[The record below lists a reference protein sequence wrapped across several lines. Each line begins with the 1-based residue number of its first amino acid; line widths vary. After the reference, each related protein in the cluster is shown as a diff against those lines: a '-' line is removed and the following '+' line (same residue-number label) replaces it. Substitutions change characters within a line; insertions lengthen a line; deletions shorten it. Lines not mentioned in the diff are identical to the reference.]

1 MSKTMPLTIEL
12 SNTIDDKKKKKTQP
26 KLKKVQQSESNSE
39 SETKTNKIKTN
50 KTKTKSNNK
59 NEEKETKN
67 NSGDDL
73 ENMYQKKTD
82 KQHVLD
88 NPDTYTGS
96 MEKTDYETF
105 VYEDTTNSIIHK
117 QIAIIPGL
125 YKLFDEAIV
134 NCRDHQVRMDAKCLS
149 SSESTDATNTNFPV
163 TNINVSISND
173 GVITFTNDGNGIDIA
188 EHPEHKLWIP
198 EMIFGHLRTSTNY
211 NKGEKKIVGGKNG
224 FGVKLVFIW
233 STWGKIETVDYT
245 RGLKYTQ
252 VFKDN
257 LNVIEKPSIVKS
269 KVKPYT
275 TISFK
280 PDYKRLGLEQA
291 LSDDMI
297 KLFKRRVYYIAAITN
312 KKVKVRYNDEL
323 IPVKNFQQYIDL
335 YIGDKSTTSRVFEE
349 ANERWEY
356 AVCLSPTDEFTHVSF
371 VNGIFTN
378 KGGKHVDY
386 ILHQIVRKL
395 IAYINKK
402 KKVEV
407 NPSTIKEQL
416 MLFVRCDIENP
427 SFDSQTKD
435 YMNTPISNFGS
446 SCEVSDSFIEKVA
459 KLGVMDAACSI
470 TEIKELK
477 AAKKNDGTKSKRIRG
492 IPKLIDANFAG
503 TDKSSQCTLILCE
516 GDSAKAGIVSGL
528 SKDDRNIIGIY
539 PMRGKLF
546 NVRGETKTRIFENK
560 EITELKQILGLE
572 IGQVY
577 TSDTVKSRL
586 RYGKVVFMT
595 DQDLDGSHIKGLGI
609 NLFDSEWSSLL
620 EIEGFIG
627 FMNTPILKAKKGLKE
642 LTFYTDGEYTEWKN
656 KPDSN
661 PETWKIKYYKG
672 LGTSTAKEFKE
683 YFQIKKMVEFKSN
696 GDKSRD
702 SIDMVFN
709 KKRAPDR
716 KTWLE
721 NYNKNL
727 YLDTNKKTVSYDEFI
742 EREMIH
748 FSKYDCERSIPNMM
762 DGLKTS
768 QRKIIFTAFKRRLVK
783 EIKVAQFSGSVS
795 ELSCYHHGEQSLNGA
810 IINMAQNF
818 VGSNNINLFEP
829 NGQFGTRL
837 QGGEDSASERYIFTN
852 LSPITRTIFKEEDD
866 NSKILDYI
874 NDDGT
879 VVEPTFYVPVL
890 PMILVNGSKG
900 IGTGFSTDIMCY
912 NPIQIAD
919 YIIKQISA
927 PLLTSSSSSSSSS
940 SITTIATPNI
950 VHIEPY
956 YEGFKG
962 TITPIS
968 STKYLIKGKY
978 EIVSPKSVRITEL
991 PVGVWTDDYKEYLE
1005 GLIGATQQTKV
1016 AKSRSGPPKSPTST
1030 SSINNYANMVKDY
1043 VDMSTDKT
1051 VDITI
1056 TLTQGVIEKLSK
1068 EGTDNGCNALEKM
1081 LKLYT
1086 TKSTTNMH
1094 MFDENEKLCYFKT
1107 VEEIVNHFIKVRMT
1121 YYLKRKQI
1129 QLAELKRETMILSNK
1144 ARFIT
1149 DILADTIDLRKKKID
1164 EVNSILKKMN
1174 YDAVQIKNNT
1184 DDDESSNATG
1194 ADYKYLTK
1202 MPMDMVTEENVQKLL
1217 KERDLKIGKLNDLE
1231 NTKESDIWINELN
1244 DFKTQYNIYLKERN
1258 KIDDPS
1264 STSLSSNKKILT
1276 RVNKALK
1283 K

>member
-1 MSKTMPLTIEL
+1 MQTPTTMTDI
-12 SNTIDDKKKKKTQP
+12 NVDDAVTASKKKKAQP
-26 KLKKVQQSESNSE
+26 K
-39 SETKTNKIKTN
+39 
-50 KTKTKSNNK
+50 
-59 NEEKETKN
+59 KETKPTLSKTKN
-67 NSGDDL
+67 AGNDDNVNKSGTEEL
-73 ENMYQKKTD
+73 SEMYQKKTD

-105 VYEDTTNSIIHK
+105 VYEDAANSIAHK
-117 QIAIIPGL
+117 HITIIPGL

-149 SSESTDATNTNFPV
+149 ASAIDKDDNVKPPNIPV
-163 TNINVSISND
+163 TNINISITDD
-173 GVITFTNDGNGIDIA
+173 GTITFTNDGNGIDVA

-233 STWGKIETVDYT
+233 SSWGKIETVDHI

-257 LNVIEKPSIVKS
+257 LNTIEKPIITKS

-280 PDYKRLGLEQA
+280 PDYERLGTGLT
-291 LSDDMI
+291 DDMI
-297 KLFKRRVYYIAAITN
+297 KLFKRRVYDIAAITH
-312 KKVKVRYNDEL
+312 KKVKVRYNNEL
-323 IPVKNFQQYIDL
+323 IPIKNFQQYIDL

-349 ANERWEY
+349 SNERWEY
-356 AVCLSPTDEFTHVSF
+356 AVCLSPKDEFSQVSF

-386 ILHQIVRKL
+386 ILHQIIRKL
-395 IAYINKK
+395 IAYITKK
-402 KKVEV
+402 KKIEV
-407 NPSTIKEQL
+407 NPSAIKEQL
-416 MLFVRCDIENP
+416 MIFVRCDIENP

-435 YMNTPISNFGS
+435 YMNTPISSFGS
-446 SCEVSDSFIEKVA
+446 TCEVSENFVEKLA
-459 KLGVMDAACSI
+459 KMGVMDTACSI

-477 AAKKNDGTKSKRIRG
+477 AAKKNDGTKTKRIRG

-503 TDKSSQCTLILCE
+503 TDKSSSCTLILCE

-560 EITELKQILGLE
+560 EITEMKQILGLE
-572 IGQVY
+572 IGQIY
-577 TSDTVKSRL
+577 NEDMVKSRL
-586 RYGKVVFMT
+586 RYGKIVFMT

-609 NLFDSEWSSLL
+609 NLFDSEWGSLL
-620 EIEGFIG
+620 EIDGFIG
-627 FMNTPILKAKKGLKE
+627 FMNTPILKAKKGTNE
-642 LTFYTDGEYTEWKN
+642 LTFYTDGEYTAWKN
-656 KPDSN
+656 KPDSR

-683 YFQIKKMVEFKSN
+683 YFQHKKMVEFKSN
-696 GDKSRD
+696 GATSRD
-702 SIDMVFN
+702 SIDMAFN

-716 KTWLE
+716 KLWLE
-721 NYNKNL
+721 KYNRDL
-727 YLDTNKKTVSYDEFI
+727 YLDTTKKTVSYDEFI
-742 EREMIH
+742 EKEMIH

-768 QRKIIFTAFKRRLVK
+768 QRKILFTAFKRRLVK

-795 ELSCYHHGEQSLNGA
+795 EVSCYHHGEQSLNGA

-852 LSPITRTIFKEEDD
+852 LSPITRILFKEDD
-866 NSKILDYI
+866 DSARILDYI

-879 VVEPTFYVPVL
+879 VVEPTFYVPIL

-912 NPIQIAD
+912 NPVQIAD
-919 YIIKQISA
+919 YIINKLS
-927 PLLTSSSSSSSSS
+927 TSV
-940 SITTIATPNI
+940 PNSTYT
-950 VHIEPY
+950 IEPY
-956 YEGFKG
+956 YEGFRG
-962 TITPIS
+962 TIIPIS
-968 STKYLIKGKY
+968 PTKYLIKGKY
-978 EIVSPKSVRITEL
+978 EILNAKSIRITEL
-991 PVGVWTDDYKEYLE
+991 PVGVWTGDYKEYLE
-1005 GLIGATQQTKV
+1005 GLISASPSSSKTKSSSSV
-1016 AKSRSGPPKSPTST
+1016 QPKSP
-1030 SSINNYANMVKDY
+1030 SSHTANNYANMVRDY

-1056 TLTQGVIEKLSK
+1056 TLSQGIIEKLSC
-1068 EGTDNGCNALEKM
+1068 EETDNGCNALEKM

-1094 MFDENEKLCYFKT
+1094 MFDENEKLCHFKT
-1107 VEEIVNHFIKVRMT
+1107 AEEIADHFIDIRMT
-1121 YYLKRKQI
+1121 YYVKRKQT
-1129 QLAELKRETMILSNK
+1129 QLVELKKETMILSNR
-1144 ARFIT
+1144 ARFIN
-1149 DILADTIDLRKKKID
+1149 DILTDTIDLRKKKIE
-1164 EVNSILKKMN
+1164 EVNTILKHLN
-1174 YDAVQIKNNT
+1174 YDTNLDVDSIEDVDGAST
-1184 DDDESSNATG
+1184 SSSSSS
-1194 ADYKYLTK
+1194 YKYLTK
-1202 MPMDMVTEENVQKLL
+1202 MPMDMVTEENVKKLL
-1217 KERDLKIGKLNDLE
+1217 HERDLKNSKVQLLE
-1231 NTKESDIWINELN
+1231 STKESTIWLNELEE
-1244 DFKTQYNIYLKERN
+1244 FKTRYQSYKNERRRA
-1258 KIDDPS
+1258 DDPS
-1264 STSLSSNKKILT
+1264 SINKQVSVVKKHIKI
-1276 RVNKALK
+1276 VK

>member
-1 MSKTMPLTIEL
+1 MPATPMMINITD
-12 SNTIDDKKKKKTQP
+12 SGADDKKTKKQSKMKVTQTAS
-26 KLKKVQQSESNSE
+26 KKN
-39 SETKTNKIKTN
+39 
-50 KTKTKSNNK
+50 
-59 NEEKETKN
+59 
-67 NSGDDL
+67 DDKQEGNVDL
-73 ENMYQKKTD
+73 SIMYQKKTD

-105 VYEDTTNSIIHK
+105 IYEDASNSIIHK
-117 QIAIIPGL
+117 HITIIPGL

-134 NCRDHQVRMDAKCLS
+134 NCRDHQVRMDAKCLAS
-149 SSESTDATNTNFPV
+149 QPPTVEDSNNQVATNFPV
-163 TNINVSISND
+163 TNINVSITDD
-173 GVITFTNDGNGIDIA
+173 GIITFMNDGNGIDIA

-233 STWGKIETVDYT
+233 SSWGKIETVDHT

-257 LNVIEKPSIVKS
+257 LNSIEKPIIVKS

-275 TISFK
+275 IISFK
-280 PDYKRLGLEQA
+280 PDYERLGLAHQA
-291 LSDDMI
+291 SSGGAGSGTGTGIKCLTDDMI
-297 KLFKRRVYYIAAITN
+297 KLFKRRVYDIAAITH
-312 KKVKVRYNDEL
+312 KKVKVRYNNEL

-335 YIGDKSTTSRVFEE
+335 YIGDKSTTCRVFEE

-356 AVCLSPTDEFTHVSF
+356 AVCLSPKDEFSHVSF

-386 ILHQIVRKL
+386 ILNQIVRKL
-395 IAYINKK
+395 ISFINKK
-402 KKVEV
+402 KKIEV

-416 MLFVRCDIENP
+416 MIFVRCDIENP

-446 SCEVSDSFIEKVA
+446 SCEVSDNFVEKIA
-459 KLGVMDAACSI
+459 KMGVMDAACSI

-477 AAKKNDGTKSKRIRG
+477 AAKKNDGTKTKRIRG

-503 TDKSSQCTLILCE
+503 TDKSSLCTLILCE

-560 EITELKQILGLE
+560 EITEMKQILGLE
-572 IGQVY
+572 IGQIYSVDMAK
-577 TSDTVKSRL
+577 TRL
-586 RYGKVVFMT
+586 RYGKIVFMT

-620 EIEGFIG
+620 EIDGFIG
-627 FMNTPILKAKKGLKE
+627 FMNTPILKAKKGVKE
-642 LTFYTDGEYTEWKN
+642 LTFYTDGEYSEWKN
-656 KPDSN
+656 KPDNN

-683 YFQIKKMVEFKSN
+683 YFQNKKMVEFKSN
-696 GDKSRD
+696 GAKSRD

-716 KTWLE
+716 KSWLE
-721 NYNKNL
+721 KYDKDL
-727 YLDTNKKTVSYDEFI
+727 YLDTNQKTVTYDEFI

-768 QRKIIFTAFKRRLVK
+768 QRKIIFTAFKRRLFK

-852 LSPITRTIFKEEDD
+852 LSPITRTLFKEDD
-866 NSKILDYI
+866 DSARILDYI

-879 VVEPTFYVPVL
+879 IVEPTFYVPIL

-912 NPIQIAD
+912 NPLQVAD
-919 YIIKQISA
+919 YIIEKIS
-927 PLLTSSSSSSSSS
+927 TSV
-940 SITTIATPNI
+940 TPSAENI
-950 VHIEPY
+950 VRIEPY

-978 EIVSPKSVRITEL
+978 EILSPKSVRITEL

-1005 GLIGATQQTKV
+1005 GLISFSQTSTSVKP
-1016 AKSRSGPPKSPTST
+1016 KSRSVTPKSPTTT
-1030 SSINNYANMVKDY
+1030 SAANTYANMIKDY

-1056 TLTQGVIEKLSK
+1056 TLAQGVIEKLST
-1068 EGTDNGCNALEKM
+1068 EETENGCNSLEKM

-1094 MFDENEKLCYFKT
+1094 MFDENEKLCHFKT

-1121 YYLKRKQI
+1121 YYLKRKQT
-1129 QLAELKRETMILSNK
+1129 QLAELKRETMILSNR
-1144 ARFIT
+1144 ARFIN
-1149 DILADTIDLRKKKID
+1149 DILTDAIDLRKKKI
-1164 EVNSILKKMN
+1164 EEINIMLKNMN
-1174 YDAVQIKNNT
+1174 YDAVLVKGGIE
-1184 DDDESSNATG
+1184 DDTSIST

-1217 KERDLKIGKLNDLE
+1217 KERDLKISNFESLE
-1231 NTKESDIWINELN
+1231 STKESAIWINELD
-1244 DFKTQYNIYLKERN
+1244 DFKTQYKLYIKERN
-1258 KIDDPS
+1258 KSDESVS
-1264 STSLSSNKKILT
+1264 SSLKTHKIVKKTKLSK
-1276 RVNKALK
+1276 V
-1283 K
+1283 